1 MLTMPGDKA
10 KAIPLLDVLRAAG
23 PIAAPTMLR
32 IALDVLEPIAAST
45 VSAPVGVR
53 RDGSRH
59 EIANVVVGIRGKA
72 KLVGRGNR
80 SGIQVL
86 LWEMLAGRG
95 APVDGGADPLRGPSR
110 AMPPPLSAVVED
122 AEAEVAEVV
131 DAAVSGREDLADARA
146 LLKALVIASAGLV
159 GTHREVAKA
168 VAVAA
173 AHPVSAPPLPQPA
186 KSTILPPPTA
196 TTSVPQPLGLSLVPE
211 LENDPMAAELDAV
224 LSLEL
229 DRLAPHGWDDW
240 EIAEAKPKIE
250 DPATMDGDALIQELG
265 ADDVVEAKTRPPL
278 ARVAPPL
285 PNAVPLGGSGA
296 ARSDVLMIEP
306 DAFTSA
312 HLGGVLRRAGYSVE
326 ICADPEQAVARAC
339 AVQPRIV
346 LCDDEGVSGK
356 AASIALAARTNS
368 PRACLAP
375 FVFLVGRAHH
385 PEASKARGGARDVF
399 LEKPFSTD
407 ALLEHVAKFVGPA
420 TAKADSSMLPPLGE
434 TAMDGS
440 LSLISLR
447 TLVSML
453 ELERK
458 SGVLTI
464 TSRGR
469 EAAITLR
476 DGRAT
481 RARVQGRKVGAAM
494 ALETL
499 LSWDDG
505 RFTFQHTLAGAE
517 QPVMADGARSH

>member
-1 MLTMPGDKA
+1 MLLMPGDKA
-10 KAIPLLDVLRAAG
+10 KAVPLLDVVRTAG
-23 PIAAPTMLR
+23 PLAAATLLR
-32 IALDVLEPIAAST
+32 IALDVLEPIAASS
-45 VSAPVGVR
+45 VSAPIGAR
-53 RDGSRH
+53 REASRH
-59 EIANVVVGIRGKA
+59 EIGNVVVGVRGRA

-80 SGIQVL
+80 SGVQVL
-86 LWEMLAGRG
+86 LWEILAART
-95 APVDGGADPLRGPSR
+95 APNAT
-110 AMPPPLSAVVED
+110 PPLSAVVED
-122 AEAEVAEVV
+122 VEPEVAEVV
-131 DAAVSGREDLADARA
+131 DAAIAGRADLADARA

-159 GTHREVAKA
+159 GNHRDVAKA

-173 AHPVSAPPLPQPA
+173 AQPTSAPPPPQPA

-196 TTSVPQPLGLSLVPE
+196 ASAVPQPLRHGVPSDD
-211 LENDPMAAELDAV
+211 DPMAAELDAI
-224 LSLEL
+224 LSVEL

-240 EIAEAKPKIE
+240 QIAEAKPKDDAIVDE
-250 DPATMDGDALIQELG
+250 GTMDGDALIIQEMDV
-265 ADDVVEAKTRPPL
+265 DDLAPDPLSRSGDSRPPL

-285 PNAVPLGGSGA
+285 PHAVPLGAGA
-296 ARSDVLMIEP
+296 ATRADVLMIEP
-306 DAFTSA
+306 DAFTAA
-312 HLGGVLRRAGYSVE
+312 HLAGVLRRAGYSVE
-326 ICADPEQAVARAC
+326 VESDPEQAVTRAC
-339 AVQPRIV
+339 ALQPRVV
-346 LCDDEGVSGK
+346 LCDEESLGGR
-356 AASIALAARTNS
+356 APSIALRARTNS

-375 FVFLVGRAHH
+375 FVFLAARAREGDG
-385 PEASKARGGARDVF
+385 PRPRGGARDIW
-399 LEKPFSTD
+399 LTKPFSTE
-407 ALLEHVAKFVGPA
+407 ALLDHVARFVGPM

-458 SGVLTI
+458 SGVLRI

-505 RFTFQHTLAGAE
+505 RFTFQHALASAE
-517 QPVMADGARSH
+517 QPVLADGARSH

>member
-1 MLTMPGDKA
+1 MPGDKA
-10 KAIPLLDVLRAAG
+10 KAIPLLEVVRTAG
-23 PIAAPTMLR
+23 PVAASALLR
-32 IALDVLEPIAAST
+32 IALDVLEPIAEST
-45 VSAPVGVR
+45 VSAPVGAR

-59 EIANVVVGIRGKA
+59 EIGNVVVGIRGRA

-86 LWEMLAGRG
+86 LWEILAART
-95 APVDGGADPLRGPSR
+95 APNAT
-110 AMPPPLSAVVED
+110 PPLSAVVED
-122 AEAEVAEVV
+122 VEPDVAEVI
-131 DAAVSGREDLADARA
+131 DAAVAGRKDLADARA

-159 GTHREVAKA
+159 GNHRDVGKA
-168 VAVAA
+168 VAIAA
-173 AHPVSAPPLPQPA
+173 ASPVSAPPPPKPA
-186 KSTILPPPTA
+186 KSTILPPPA
-196 TTSVPQPLGLSLVPE
+196 EASAVPQPLRFSVPVDD
-211 LENDPMAAELDAV
+211 DPMATELDAV
-224 LSLEL
+224 LSVEL

-240 EIAEAKPKIE
+240 EIAEAKPKIPE
-250 DPATMDGDALIQELG
+250 IAPEEAIDDDLLIQEIE
-265 ADDVVEAKTRPPL
+265 VESRPPL

-285 PNAVPLGGSGA
+285 PHVVPLGANGA
-296 ARSDVLMIEP
+296 TRSDVLMIEP

-312 HLGGVLRRAGYSVE
+312 HLAGVLRRSGYSVE
-326 ICADPEQAVARAC
+326 VCEDPEQAVTRAC
-339 AVQPRIV
+339 ALQPRVV
-346 LCDDEGVSGK
+346 LCDEESLGGK
-356 AASIALAARTNS
+356 APSIALRARTNS

-375 FVFLVGRAHH
+375 FVFLSPRTREGDG
-385 PEASKARGGARDVF
+385 PKARGGARDVW
-399 LEKPFSTD
+399 LTKPFSTE
-407 ALLEHVAKFVGPA
+407 ALLEHVARFVGPM

-434 TAMDGS
+434 TAMDGI

-458 SGVLTI
+458 SGVLRI

-476 DGRAT
+476 EGRAT
-481 RARVQGRKVGAAM
+481 RARVQGRKVGVAM

-505 RFTFQHTLAGAE
+505 RFTFQHAIASAE

>member
-1 MLTMPGDKA
+1 MPGDKA
-10 KAIPLLDVLRAAG
+10 KAIPLLDVLRIAG
-23 PIAAPTMLR
+23 PISSSAMLR

-45 VSAPVGVR
+45 VVAPVGVR
-53 RDGSRH
+53 REGSRH

-80 SGIQVL
+80 SGVQVL
-86 LWEMLAGRG
+86 LWEILATRG
-95 APVDGGADPLRGPSR
+95 APNAL
-110 AMPPPLSAVVED
+110 PPPLSAVVDDVESD
-122 AEAEVAEVV
+122 VAEVI
-131 DAAVSGREDLADARA
+131 DAAIAGREDLTDARA

-159 GTHREVAKA
+159 GTHRDVAKA

-173 AHPVSAPPLPQPA
+173 ASPVSAPPPSPPSLA
-186 KSTILPPPTA
+186 KSTILPPPTSNSA
-196 TTSVPQPLGLSLVPE
+196 VPQPLRLSASPE
-211 LENDPMAAELDAV
+211 ADDPMAAELDSV
-224 LSLEL
+224 LSIEL

-240 EIAEAKPKIE
+240 QIAEAKPNV
-250 DPATMDGDALIQELG
+250 PAIADEETMDGDALIQEI
-265 ADDVVEAKTRPPL
+265 DVASRPPL
-278 ARVAPPL
+278 VRVAPPL
-285 PNAVPLGGSGA
+285 PNAVPLGANGA

-312 HLGGVLRRAGYSVE
+312 HLAGVLRRAGYSVE
-326 ICADPEQAVARAC
+326 VCADPEQAVARAC
-339 AVQPRIV
+339 LLQPRIV
-346 LCDDEGVSGK
+346 LCDNEGVGGR
-356 AASIALAARTNS
+356 ATAIALAARTNS

-375 FVFLVGRAHH
+375 FVFIAAHAH
-385 PEASKARGGARDVF
+385 ASEGEAAKMRGGARDVW
-399 LEKPFSTD
+399 LSKPFSTD
-407 ALLEHVAKFVGPA
+407 ALLEHVGRFVGPRA
-420 TAKADSSMLPPLGE
+420 AKADSSMLPPLGE

-453 ELERK
+453 ELERR
-458 SGVLTI
+458 SGVLKI

-505 RFTFQHTLAGAE
+505 RFTFQHALAGAE